1 MKDVA
6 DMGRDRA
13 LCKAQ
18 GERGINRG
26 AMPPNPRLS
35 FSAEVAL
42 QPALALEEEAGAER

>member
-13 LCKAQ
+13 LCKTQ

-35 FSAEVAL
+35 FKVAL